1 MGRTPCCANV
11 VVNRGAWCVEEDRLL
26 TTYINAKGEGN
37 WKALPQKAG
46 LNRCG
51 KSCRLRWINY
61 LKPGIKRG
69 GFTLDEDDL
78 LIKLHNLLGNR
89 WALIAGRLPGRTDN
103 EIKNYWK
110 TTLSK
115 KKPAIDNTKL
125 NQNIRS
131 KQQPRS
137 LDHNQ
142 RRPDCRPTA
151 DDQNEDDQQ
160 VIVHYTKVYRCN
172 NENLPASLQML
183 DNNNYNNVNSVMKN
197 EEILLDSL
205 LIWEDA
211 GGSSSMFSSSPE
223 ESGLLLSRDHNEAIA
238 MPDWCTALEKMAS
251 FLDLEVDDWK

>member
-115 KKPAIDNTKL
+115 KKQAIDNTKL

-142 RRPDCRPTA
+142 RRPNCRPTA
-151 DDQNEDDQQ
+151 DDQQ
-160 VIVHYTKVYRCN
+160 VIVHYTKAYRCN

-183 DNNNYNNVNSVMKN
+183 DNNNVNSVMKN
-197 EEILLDSL
+197 EEILLDNL

-211 GGSSSMFSSSPE
+211 GGSSRMLPE
-223 ESGLLLSRDHNEAIA
+223 ESGLLLSRDHNESIA
-238 MPDWCTALEKMAS
+238 MPVWCAALEKIAS
-251 FLDLEVDDWK
+251 FLDLEVDEWK